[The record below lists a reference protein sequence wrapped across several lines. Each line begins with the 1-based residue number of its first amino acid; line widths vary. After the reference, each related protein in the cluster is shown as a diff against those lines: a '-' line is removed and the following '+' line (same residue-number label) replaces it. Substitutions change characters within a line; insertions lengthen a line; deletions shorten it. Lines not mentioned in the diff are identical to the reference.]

1 MMRLTIALFIIFF
14 AGFAQAEAQNTSC
27 EIGSDGLITLR
38 GDTTAIESSI
48 LNDCRQIPVQG
59 ARYTM
64 KAFGF
69 CEGTPDENRGFS
81 NCFTLIDEPV
91 DIEFVDGSTQSFSA
105 KLPPVGSYSHYFS
118 IIEKEYELA
127 VVFQLANDPSTVQG
141 SGFFTTPYMD
151 DDLDDCP
158 TNPCR
163 APFTPV
169 DPVNEVYSFPG
180 NAGLPTTDPG
190 FVPYARLAV
199 NSLSFTPQQNADKVL
214 DVTLGGIRVQ
224 LLDANLEPFLWN
236 PSDQEVKYLIS
247 SFELDDPFVVN
258 GNETRANVNFD
269 LSTAAN
275 FVFFFNDPTG
285 AQNDPDVRHWTT
297 SGIYLSQRALTPT
310 IETSTD

>member
-1 MMRLTIALFIIFF
+1 MMRLTIALFIIVF
-14 AGFAQAEAQNTSC
+14 AGFGRAEAQNTSC
-27 EIGSDGLITLR
+27 EIGSGGLITLQ

-48 LNDCRQIPVQG
+48 LNACRNIPVQG
-59 ARYTM
+59 AKYTM

-69 CEGTPDENRGFS
+69 CEGTPDESRGFS
-81 NCFTLIDEPV
+81 NCFTLIDDPV
-91 DIEFVDGSTQSFSA
+91 DIEFVAGSTQSFSA

-141 SGFFTTPYMD
+141 SGFVTTPHEV
-151 DDLDDCP
+151 DDLNDCP
-158 TNPCR
+158 TNPCG

-169 DPVNEVYSFPG
+169 DPVNEVYNFPG
-180 NAGLPTTDPG
+180 NAGLPATDPG

-199 NSLSFTPQQNADKVL
+199 NSLTFTPQTGADKIL
-214 DVTLGGIRVQ
+214 SATFGGIRAQ
-224 LLDANLEPFLWN
+224 LLDVNLEPFLWN
-236 PSDQEVKYLIS
+236 PSDDEVKYLMS

-258 GNETRANVNFD
+258 GNETRANVDFD
-269 LSTAAN
+269 LSTAAA

-285 AQNDPDVRHWTT
+285 AQNDPFVRHWATA
-297 SGIYLSQRALTPT
+297 GIYLSQKGLTPT